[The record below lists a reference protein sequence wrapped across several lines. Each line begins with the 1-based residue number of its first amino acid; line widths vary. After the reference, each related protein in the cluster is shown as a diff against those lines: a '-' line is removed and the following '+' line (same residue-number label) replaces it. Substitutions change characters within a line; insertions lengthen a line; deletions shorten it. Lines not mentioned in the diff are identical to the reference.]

1 MLAPVARLQQH
12 GLRQTVLQ
20 RRARL
25 ADVTAQVGA
34 GTRGHVRHLD
44 AAVAGGLFDA
54 LRDPEPVEQRVVR
67 AP

>member
-1 MLAPVARLQQH
+1 VLAPVARLQQH

-25 ADVTAQVGA
+25 ADVTARVGA
-34 GTRGHVRHLD
+34 GTHGHVRHLD
-44 AAVAGGLFDA
+44 AAVAGAIFDA
-54 LRDPEPVEQRVVR
+54 LRDPQAVEQRVVG